1 MFINIKEPIS
11 YTQSFASSLEENMK
25 VPERRLYL
33 GDAVLKCVGSAYK
46 FGYHVAAATVGSS
59 NGRAATS

>member
-1 MFINIKEPIS
+1 
-11 YTQSFASSLEENMK
+11 MK